1 MTSNSIAPDLLEKLS
16 RLDSCSVA
24 NAIET
29 FGVRLRNT
37 GFADST
43 IHCMFEDY
51 PPLAGY
57 AATVRIRTTEPPMEG
72 ESYFYRLDWLD
83 HVMSIPSPRVV
94 VIEDMDHQRGL
105 GALVGAMHANILRA
119 VGCLGMVTDGA
130 VRHLEAARAL
140 NFQMFARNLSVSHSY
155 AHVYDFGGPVEIG
168 QMKVSPGDLLHGD
181 RHGIQTV
188 PLEIAEK
195 VPAVAQRMRAEEQE
209 MMEFCRSE
217 EFTVEKLRSKVEA
230 LKIKRRNL
238 RD

>member
-1 MTSNSIAPDLLEKLS
+1 
-16 RLDSCSVA
+16 
-24 NAIET
+24 
-29 FGVRLRNT
+29 
-37 GFADST
+37 
-43 IHCMFEDY
+43 
-51 PPLAGY
+51 
-57 AATVRIRTTEPPMEG
+57 
-72 ESYFYRLDWLD
+72 
-83 HVMSIPSPRVV
+83 
-94 VIEDMDHQRGL
+94 
-105 GALVGAMHANILRA
+105 
-119 VGCLGMVTDGA
+119 
-130 VRHLEAARAL
+130 
-140 NFQMFARNLSVSHSY
+140 MFARSLSVSHSY

>member
-119 VGCLGMVTDGA
+119 VGCLGMVTNGA

-140 NFQMFARNLSVSHSY
+140 NFQMFARSLSVSHSY

>member
-83 HVMSIPSPRVV
+83 HVMSIPLPRVL
-94 VIEDMDHQRGL
+94 VIEDMDRQRGL

-119 VGCLGMVTDGA
+119 VGCLGMVTNGA